1 MCGIES
7 VKETNQ
13 GDDRFIVLIALR
25 LRLLDSDPIPCLGA
39 EVTVILSGA
48 TSGYLENAHVNHSF

>member
-25 LRLLDSDPIPCLGA
+25 LRLLDPDPIPLPRCRGYRH
-39 EVTVILSGA
+39 ILWGNVWI
-48 TSGYLENAHVNHSF
+48 ENAHVNHSF